1 MPQEDSKL
9 SQERL
14 LARQVLQQVDNPV
27 DEGWKILRHLRNVR
41 NVHIHDKEYFF
52 AGAAYMF
59 DAMLSA
65 SMSKGSEPTEGD
77 MHILEKISAE
87 LRRFNDQFNQK
98 VRLK

>member
-1 MPQEDSKL
+1 MPQDP
-9 SQERL
+9 RP
-14 LARQVLQQVDNPV
+14 LARRVLQQTDLVV
-27 DEGWKILRHLRNVR
+27 EEGWNILRLLRKEKQIHL
-41 NVHIHDKEYFF
+41 HDKEYFF

-65 SMSKGSEPTEGD
+65 SASAGAEAAKD
-77 MHILEKISAE
+77 DLQILDKISAE